1 MVEHLM
7 QYVSRKT
14 LGWPASAAPSQTVT
28 PKGVKVHYEGT
39 PVPDV
44 EHSKCDDRWKAIRA
58 SHLANTKE
66 NYSDVAY
73 NWAVC
78 NHGVIFEGRGL
89 GKQTGANGNQSL
101 NKTHYAILW
110 MGGTSGVKTP
120 SAAAVTAIK
129 EVIQY
134 LRDHGT
140 GKEIKGHRDGYATS
154 CPGDALYALV
164 KAGKLEP
171 TKAPVTAKPKPVYA
185 PYPGSSFFKIGR
197 TSKVITELGK
207 ALVRAGYKGY
217 KQGPG
222 PTFTVSDKKAVAWFQ
237 KKQGWSGPDADGVP
251 GPETWKRLKVA
262 QPK

>member
-1 MVEHLM
+1 M

-14 LGWPASAAPSQTVT
+14 LGWPASAAPSQTDPV
-28 PKGVKVHYEGT
+28 KGVKIHYEGT
-39 PVPDV
+39 PVSDV
-44 EHSKCDDRWKAIRA
+44 PHSQCAGRWTAIRK
-58 SHLANTKE
+58 SHLANTAE
-66 NYSDVAY
+66 GYSDVAY

-89 GKQTGANGNQSL
+89 GKRTGANGSQPL
-101 NKTHYAILW
+101 NRTHYAILW
-110 MGGTSGVKTP
+110 MGGTKGVVTP
-120 SAAAVTAIK
+120 SAAAVSAIK

-134 LRDHGT
+134 LRGHGT
-140 GKEIKGHRDGYATS
+140 GKEIKGHRDGHPTA

-171 TKAPVTAKPKPVYA
+171 TTAPKPKPTPVYA
-185 PYPGSSFFKIGR
+185 PFPGVKFFYVGR
-197 TSKVITELGK
+197 RSALITELGK

-222 PTFTVSDKKAVAWFQ
+222 PTFTVADKKAVKWFQ
-237 KKQGWSGPDADGVP
+237 QKQGWSGADADGVP

-262 QPK
+262 KPK